1 MKRPNKYVLLS
12 VSDNKRRLKH
22 KRKPDTRL
30 KKMEDINVSKKYT
43 SLAQEIVKSLG
54 GKSNI
59 QDAYHCQTRLRFK
72 LADETMVDDDQV
84 RAIDGVLKVVRNAG
98 VYQVVIGTHVADVF
112 EEVEKFVDIK
122 KDAGEAAPEE
132 KKNVFETIIDFVAG
146 VFQPVIPALS
156 GAGMV
161 KALLALLVVMNVIT
175 PENQTYA
182 LLNLFADGVFYFLP
196 LILAFTTAQKL
207 KCNPI
212 LAAGVGA
219 MMLHPNW
226 LAMVEAGK
234 AVKFFDVIPFT
245 LTSYASSVIPIIL
258 VIFVQSYVEKLLK
271 RIIPK
276 AVELVFLPMFTFLIM
291 GVLAFSVLGPIGSIL
306 GGYLATFFTFLSETA
321 AWAPAVLV
329 GGFLP
334 LMVMFGLHNG
344 VAPLGVMQ
352 MANLGYDSIFGPGCL
367 CSNMAQ
373 ATAGAV
379 VAFRTR
385 DKKTKQIAT
394 SGFITAYMGITEPI
408 LYGISLP
415 KKYPLVATMIGGACG
430 GLYAGLTHTHRFATG
445 SSGLPAVLLYLGNN
459 TTKFFI
465 NIIIAIVISAVVS
478 GVLTL
483 LLSYKFEN
491 TEVETE
497 EKEETKEIEI
507 ADNIDFVSPVK
518 GEVLPLSDAKD
529 EVFASGALG
538 QGAVIVPSEGRV
550 VAPFDAKVGA
560 LFPTKHAICLVGDN
574 GLELMIHIGIDTV
587 KLDGK
592 CFEAFV
598 KQDDHVKAGDV
609 LVEFDIEGIKEAG
622 YSEQT
627 MLIMTNSDKFGEV
640 SVDSGIN
647 TDGTKPIIHLTKK
660 ED

>member
-1 MKRPNKYVLLS
+1 
-12 VSDNKRRLKH
+12 
-22 KRKPDTRL
+22 
-30 KKMEDINVSKKYT
+30 
-43 SLAQEIVKSLG
+43 
-54 GKSNI
+54 
-59 QDAYHCQTRLRFK
+59 
-72 LADETMVDDDQV
+72 
-84 RAIDGVLKVVRNAG
+84 
-98 VYQVVIGTHVADVF
+98 
-112 EEVEKFVDIK
+112 
-122 KDAGEAAPEE
+122 
-132 KKNVFETIIDFVAG
+132 
-146 VFQPVIPALS
+146 
-156 GAGMV
+156 
-161 KALLALLVVMNVIT
+161 
-175 PENQTYA
+175 
-182 LLNLFADGVFYFLP
+182 
-196 LILAFTTAQKL
+196 
-207 KCNPI
+207 
-212 LAAGVGA
+212 
-219 MMLHPNW
+219 
-226 LAMVEAGK
+226 
-234 AVKFFDVIPFT
+234 
-245 LTSYASSVIPIIL
+245 
-258 VIFVQSYVEKLLK
+258 
-271 RIIPK
+271 
-276 AVELVFLPMFTFLIM
+276 
-291 GVLAFSVLGPIGSIL
+291 
-306 GGYLATFFTFLSETA
+306 
-321 AWAPAVLV
+321 
-329 GGFLP
+329 
-334 LMVMFGLHNG
+334 MVMFGLHNG

-379 VAFRTR
+379 VAFRTK
-385 DKKTKQIAT
+385 DKQTKQIAT

-459 TTKFFI
+459 TTKCFI

-478 GVLTL
+478 GVLTFI
-483 LLSYKFEN
+483 LSYKFEN
-491 TEVETE
+491 TVVETEDKTE

-627 MLIMTNSDKFGEV
+627 MLIMTNSDKFGKV
-640 SVDSGIN
+640 SVDSGIK
-647 TDGTKPIIHLTKK
+647 TDGSKPIIHLTKK